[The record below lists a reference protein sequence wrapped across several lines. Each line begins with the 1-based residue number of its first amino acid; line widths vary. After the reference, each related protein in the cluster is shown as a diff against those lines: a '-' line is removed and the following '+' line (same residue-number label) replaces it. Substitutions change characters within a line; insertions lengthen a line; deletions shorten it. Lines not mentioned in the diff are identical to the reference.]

1 MLTWGRHDSLANSML
16 ANEQVVHEITFHR
29 LSQVLKV
36 APLYG
41 QKGIRPDDINQGSI
55 GSCWFLAAAAAI
67 SASKGAME

>member
-1 MLTWGRHDSLANSML
+1 MLTWGHYDSVANSIL
-16 ANEQVVHEITFHR
+16 ANEQVVHDITFHR

-41 QKGIRPDDINQGSI
+41 KEGIRPDDINQGSI

-67 SASKGAME
+67 SVYKGAME